1 MSGGLRVSD
10 RHQFLGPEGATVN
23 TLPCADMGLLTPL
36 RQSPQYQSIRACVAE
51 AKPVDAWQRSLK
63 HYFSFKLHPC
73 PELPVDWPAP
83 TALFV
88 MDFETDELVSVTLV
102 QADAK
107 NEPFIIQH
115 I

>member
-1 MSGGLRVSD
+1 MNS
-10 RHQFLGPEGATVN
+10 
-23 TLPCADMGLLTPL
+23 LPCADMGFLTPL
-36 RQSPQYQSIRACVAE
+36 KRSRQYLSIRACVAE
-51 AKPVDAWQRSLK
+51 PKPVEAWERSLK

-73 PELPVDWPAP
+73 PELPADWPAP

-88 MDFETDELVSVTLV
+88 MDSETDGPVSVTLI

-107 NEPFIIQH
+107 NEPFIIQQ